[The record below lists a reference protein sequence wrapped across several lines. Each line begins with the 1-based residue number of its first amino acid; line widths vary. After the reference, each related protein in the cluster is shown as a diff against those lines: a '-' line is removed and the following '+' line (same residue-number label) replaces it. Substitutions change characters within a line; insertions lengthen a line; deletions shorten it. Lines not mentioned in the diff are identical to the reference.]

1 LKEGMDGI
9 QYEIVGDAIN
19 VKLIERIWLLPY
31 KNLEGGTEGVVDHAI
46 NVRIWHKIKVKIW
59 HTPL

>member
-1 LKEGMDGI
+1 MDGI

-46 NVRIWHKIKVKIW
+46 NVRIWHKI
-59 HTPL
+59 